1 MSAVAAMSPTKK
13 KAAKKAGPKYVTW
26 EEFEENYLTR
36 EDSFKYEWIDGNIE
50 KTPSTM
56 NQTQLL
62 IWHLLNQLLWSLR
75 SKDESIGSFSIE
87 TDTFLAESIH
97 RKPDIAYFTLDQM
110 KKAAEGEP
118 QIPPFV
124 IEIISKYDNVNRVNR
139 KVGEYFNPGV
149 KVLWHIFPE
158 LKEVHIYED
167 AHGSSILRGDEKCS
181 AEKVIPGFV
190 LSVNDIFQLP

>member
-1 MSAVAAMSPTKK
+1 MATNPSKK
-13 KAAKKAGPKYVTW
+13 KAARQAKPKYVTW
-26 EEFEENYLTR
+26 EEFEDRYLIR
-36 EDSFKYEWIDGNIE
+36 EDGFKYEWIDGTIE

-56 NQTQLL
+56 NQTQLF

-75 SKDESIGSFSIE
+75 SEDESIGSFSTE
-87 TDTFLAESIH
+87 TDTFLAEKIH

-110 KKAAEGEP
+110 KLAAEGEP
-118 QIPPFV
+118 QIPLFV
-124 IEIISKYDNVNRVNR
+124 IEIISKNDNVNRVNR
-139 KVGEYFNPGV
+139 KIGEYFGAGV

-167 AHGSSILRGDEKCS
+167 AHGSSIRRGDETCS

-190 LSVNDIFQLP
+190 LSVNDIFKLP